1 MRTIETKVWC
11 IDEHPNK
18 NAVYEWMR
26 DNMYDLNDHAL
37 EEVINSLNALQKI
50 IGGKL
55 DYSISVIPCRGEYI
69 TFTDYDKESL
79 MELNAGE
86 LPLTGVY
93 LDAHLI
99 ESMQRYGNAD
109 GLLDALHRDTEYVYS
124 DDGIHEICTA
134 NDYEFTE
141 DGKLF

>member
-26 DNMYDLNDHAL
+26 DNMYDLNDHTL

-55 DYSISVIPCRGEYI
+55 DYNISVIPCRGEYI
-69 TFTDYDKESL
+69 SFTDYDVDKL
-79 MELNAGE
+79 NELDADFY
-86 LPLTGVY
+86 PLTGVWCDY
-93 LDAHLI
+93 ELI
-99 ESMQRYGNAD
+99 KGMQEDGNAD
-109 GLLDALHRDTEYVYS
+109 VLLDVLHRDTEHVYS
-124 DDGIHEICTA
+124 DEGLRDICEI
-134 NDYEFTE
+134 NGWEFTQ